1 MTIAVKRQQDCAIC
15 KELRGSQQTRISL
28 ALEDE
33 NVSNAVLV
41 LSDLFAVIPS
51 VGPLVRGHA
60 LVVTRRHSSNILAS
74 LDESGYSEFR
84 EVCRQYSDWSKNAGA
99 SDTRLLCFE
108 HGSRCSTEQMLCSTG
123 HGHVHLL
130 PLQNNEST
138 RVLEALAKQGFKVKD
153 FHELCGV
160 AEHFKQYVTAFS
172 IGPQQQ
178 NLQGVVRDG
187 SNVPSQYLRRVIA
200 EVLGLPQWD
209 WKSNIEMNSDLLREM
224 LVLGFQINTNAADS
238 KAERE
243 PQH

>member
-123 HGHVHLL
+123 HGHVTFCPYRTMRVRVYWRRWLNKGSKSRISTNFVVWRNTSSSTLL
-130 PLQNNEST
+130 LS
-138 RVLEALAKQGFKVKD
+138 RL
-153 FHELCGV
+153 
-160 AEHFKQYVTAFS
+160 
-172 IGPQQQ
+172 
-178 NLQGVVRDG
+178 
-187 SNVPSQYLRRVIA
+187 VPSSKIF
-200 EVLGLPQWD
+200 
-209 WKSNIEMNSDLLREM
+209 REWFETVRM
-224 LVLGFQINTNAADS
+224 SPRSICGES
-238 KAERE
+238 
-243 PQH
+243 